1 MKSVVNCFISTL
13 LKVPKVIINKQ
24 THKNILTMGKTEMVK
39 SSIVKVSGIP
49 TNIFTIGEDIHD
61 RPNEVVLVIPG

>member
-1 MKSVVNCFISTL
+1 MKSLINCFISTL

-24 THKNILTMGKTEMVK
+24 THKNILTMVKTEMVK

>member
-1 MKSVVNCFISTL
+1 M
-13 LKVPKVIINKQ
+13 INKQ
-24 THKNILTMGKTEMVK
+24 THKSIITMGKTEVVK

-61 RPNEVVLVIPG
+61 RPSEVILD

>member
-1 MKSVVNCFISTL
+1 MKSMINCLISTL
-13 LKVPKVIINKQ
+13 LKVPKGIINKQ
-24 THKNILTMGKTEMVK
+24 THKSIITMGKTEVVK

>member
-1 MKSVVNCFISTL
+1 M
-13 LKVPKVIINKQ
+13 INKQ
-24 THKNILTMGKTEMVK
+24 THKSIITMGKTEVVK

-61 RPNEVVLVIPG
+61 RPNEVILD